1 MEVPFPQTALPRISP
16 PTETD
21 MVYRIGVIGT
31 GIFAT
36 RSHLPAIEKNSDLE
50 IVGCYNRTTAKAET
64 FAETANTNVKVFSSV
79 DELLNDSDIDTID
92 ALLPVEQN
100 LEIVKK
106 SVAANKPICFEKPI
120 AASLDDAAE
129 IVKLAESSEVP
140 VMVLENWCY
149 HHGTIKLKE
158 LLPRIGSPHMFN
170 FQVSGPFR
178 LSPYHGT
185 SWRQTPQHIGGF
197 ISDGGVHD
205 LGLITEV
212 LGPVGS
218 VSARTLQSKPQSGTV
233 DSLSALFNMSDG
245 KTFGTYTQSRY
256 SAASRPTL
264 RFEIFGTDGSLLYE
278 KKGFEGKITLY
289 EGKDSTDIKE
299 SEFNLP
305 DDEINGVLAE
315 FANWAEVLKDGNTSR
330 LVSTPRKAFA
340 HYAAIAAAVHSAE
353 KGGNMVTVRNLG

>member
-1 MEVPFPQTALPRISP
+1 
-16 PTETD
+16 
-21 MVYRIGVIGT
+21 MVHKIGVIGT
-31 GIFAT
+31 GIFASN
-36 RSHLPAIEKNSDLE
+36 SHLPAIKKVNDLE
-50 IVGCYNRTTAKAET
+50 ITGCYNRTAAKAEQ
-64 FAETANTNVKVFSSV
+64 FAEAAGLKIKVFSSV
-79 DELLNDSDIDTID
+79 DELLNSDEIDSVD

-106 SVAANKPICFEKPI
+106 SIAANKPICFEKPI
-120 AASLDDAAE
+120 AASLEDAAE
-129 IVKLAESSEVP
+129 IVKLAESSTVP

-170 FQVSGPFR
+170 YQVSGPFR

-185 SWRQTPQHIGGF
+185 SWRQVPQHIGGF

-205 LGLITEV
+205 MGLITEV

-218 VSARTLQSKPQSGTV
+218 VSARALQSKPQSGTV

-256 SAASRPTL
+256 SAASRPVL
-264 RFEIFGTDGSLLYE
+264 RFEIFGTDGSLLFE
-278 KKGFEGKITLY
+278 KQGVKGKITLY

-299 SEFNLP
+299 SKFDLP
-305 DDEINGVLAE
+305 DDENNGVFAE
-315 FANWAEVLKDGNTSR
+315 FKNWAEVLDDGNTSR
-330 LVSTPRKAFA
+330 LVSTPRKAFS

-353 KGGNMVTVRNLG
+353 REGNNVIVRNLG